1 MIENLKI
8 SQSERFFILDSNIQN
23 LYGKSDERI
32 NRVIRDYVIKRKI
45 KLSQLLTETLNR
57 VKCLQS

>member
-1 MIENLKI
+1 MIENLKT

-23 LYGKSDERI
+23 LYGKSERI

>member
-8 SQSERFFILDSNIQN
+8 SQSERFFILDSYIQN